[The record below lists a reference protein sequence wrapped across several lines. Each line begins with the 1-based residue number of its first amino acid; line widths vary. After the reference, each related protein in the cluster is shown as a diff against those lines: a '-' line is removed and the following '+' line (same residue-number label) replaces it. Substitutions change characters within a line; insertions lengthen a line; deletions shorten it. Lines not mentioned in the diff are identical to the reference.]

1 MVMKKMIKYIVADIL
16 QSRIMIAYTII
27 LLVISFSVFAIEDN
41 PAKGILSL
49 LNIILFIVPL
59 VSIIFSTIYIY
70 NSSEFIELLVSQPL
84 QRNAIWLSMFAG
96 LSLSLSLAFL
106 LGSGIVILV
115 YAWSATGFIMLASGI
130 LLSNVF
136 VAVSLLASVRIRD
149 KARGIGAAIM
159 LWLYFAMLFDTLVLF
174 LLLQFSDYPIENSVV
189 ALTALN
195 PIDLSRVLI
204 LLRIDVSAMMGY
216 TGAIF
221 RDFFGS
227 TSGMLIAL
235 AMMLTWIGLPAYIS
249 TARFRSKDL

>member
-1 MVMKKMIKYIVADIL
+1 MKKMIKYIIADIL
-16 QSRIMIAYTII
+16 QSRIMIAYTMI

-59 VSIIFSTIYIY
+59 VSVIFSTIYIY

-84 QRNAIWLSMFAG
+84 QRKAIWLSMFTG
-96 LSLSLSLAFL
+96 LALSLSLAFL
-106 LGSGIVILV
+106 LGAGIVILI
-115 YAWSATGFIMLASGI
+115 YAWSATGLIMLASGT
-130 LLSNVF
+130 LLSVVF
-136 VAVSLLASVRIRD
+136 VAISLLASVRIRD

-189 ALTALN
+189 TLTALN
-195 PIDLSRVLI
+195 PIDLCRVLI

-227 TSGMLIAL
+227 TGGMLIAL
-235 AMMLTWIGLPAYIS
+235 SIMLIWIGAPAYIS
-249 TARFRSKDL
+249 TARFKSKDL